1 MTTGTWLRI
10 SLQRYVLTALL
21 GWAIAVALLPRA
33 DDPFGEVFVAGMR
46 VGLIGVPLL
55 AIATMFVIILL
66 AGRRFEP
73 PDGGIQRIRGGWMV
87 VLPLLLPL
95 PAGMPMPLPYLVMV
109 GTQLVYV
116 FWVLPCQDA
125 RDTADVLVSLT
136 DPSVPAAQR
145 VRIARAV
152 AGLRSRPVMEA
163 LVDAAAGEE
172 PEVAAAAL
180 ETLCT
185 VWQRDRVIAEDLLLR
200 LRPNDQDRVRALE
213 VRIRRPW

>member
-10 SLQRYVLTALL
+10 SLQRHVLTSLL
-21 GWAIAVALLPRA
+21 GWAIAVAVLPRA
-33 DDPFGEVFVAGMR
+33 DDSFGEVFVAGMR
-46 VGLIGVPLL
+46 LGLIGVPLL

-73 PDGGIQRIRGGWMV
+73 PDGGIQRIQGGWMV

-95 PAGMPMPLPYLVMV
+95 PAGMLMPLSYLVML

-125 RDTADVLVSLT
+125 RDTADVLASLT
-136 DPSVPAAQR
+136 DPAVPAEQR

-163 LVDAAAGEE
+163 LVDAATGEE
-172 PEVAAAAL
+172 PEVTEAAL

-185 VWQRDRVIAEDLLLR
+185 VWKRDRVIAEDLLLR
-200 LRPNDQDRVRALE
+200 LRPDDQDRIRALE
-213 VRIRRPW
+213 VRIRSPW